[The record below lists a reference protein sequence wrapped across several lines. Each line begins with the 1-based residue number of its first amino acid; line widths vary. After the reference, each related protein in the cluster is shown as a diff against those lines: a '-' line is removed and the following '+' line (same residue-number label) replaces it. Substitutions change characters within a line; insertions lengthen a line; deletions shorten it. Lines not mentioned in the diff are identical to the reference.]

1 LTLFALSLLALLASG
16 PRPGEVLF
24 YMTGSDASYQS
35 FAAHVDQITTVAPQV
50 FSVDSLGVV
59 WGDIDPRVTT
69 LARQH
74 HVHVVPLVV
83 NPGFDQATIHRLLN
97 SPAARQRALRSF
109 IDLAVA
115 QQLDGWQFDFE
126 NVSIADRD
134 SLTAFFREAA
144 DSLHAHGK
152 QLSIAVAPSGGGIAA
167 SSFAAYMQESWQGAY
182 DLRALAAAG
191 DFVSLMTYAEH
202 GSLTTPGP
210 IAALPWVRD
219 MLDHA
224 LALGIPPAKLS
235 LGLPTYSGWW
245 HTVWDAQ
252 KGAHI
257 VGQEIGYD
265 HAASLLQQYGTRPI
279 WLADAGVSYAF
290 WPVAGTYEW
299 LFIEDRRSFARKLQL
314 LRDHPGLRGISVWVL
329 GAEDPGVWE
338 AIRRR

>member
-1 LTLFALSLLALLASG
+1 MTRFALSLLVLLSAG
-16 PRPGEVLF
+16 PPPGKVLF

-35 FAAHVDQITTVAPQV
+35 FVAHVDQITTVAPQV

-83 NPGFDQATIHRLLN
+83 NPGFDEATIHRLLN
-97 SPAARQRALRSF
+97 DPAARMRALRSLV
-109 IDLAVA
+109 DLAMSR
-115 QQLDGWQFDFE
+115 QLDGWQFDFE

-134 SLTAFFREAA
+134 SLTAFFRETA

-152 QLSIAVAPSGGGIAA
+152 ELSIAVAPSAGGIAA

-182 DLRALAAAG
+182 DLPALAAAG
-191 DFVSLMTYAEH
+191 DFISLMTYAEH

-210 IAALPWVRD
+210 IAALPWVTE

-235 LGLPTYSGWW
+235 LGMPTYSGWW
-245 HTVWDAQ
+245 HTVWDARN
-252 KGAHI
+252 GAHI

-265 HAASLLQQYGTRPI
+265 RATSLLQENHATPI
-279 WLADAGVSYAF
+279 WLAGAGVSYAF

-299 LFIEDRRSFARKLQL
+299 LFIEDHRSFARKLQL
-314 LRDHPGLRGISVWVL
+314 LRSHPGLRGISVWVL
-329 GAEDPGVWE
+329 GAEDPGIWD
-338 AIRRR
+338 ALGKR